1 MLLSIAVSLIPIKMT
16 SSDLVML
23 GLCLISESIFS
34 LVKFN
39 PCFLV
44 MTGLSPTFFNR
55 IGRNCYYNRIISK
68 LKSISSVGF
77 NDFWHTSTRFI
88 AYPQLGKNLE
98 KFFVSWY

>member
-23 GLCLISESIFS
+23 GLCLISESILS

-44 MTGLSPTFFNR
+44 LTGLSPMLLPILSPTFLIELKGIVTVNHGQFCTFN
-55 IGRNCYYNRIISK
+55 
-68 LKSISSVGF
+68 
-77 NDFWHTSTRFI
+77 
-88 AYPQLGKNLE
+88 
-98 KFFVSWY
+98 